1 MYLGIQF
8 VIKPRAIVLR
18 TTINARLAVA
28 KEYESSAPHQQR
40 RWVVSFV
47 VRQAFIY
54 FTNTTNISLVSDTQ
68 VSLSSVATNNK
79 ETIGFLKLK

>member
-18 TTINARLAVA
+18 TTINARLAA
-28 KEYESSAPHQQR
+28 TKEYESSAPHQR
-40 RWVVSFV
+40 RWVLSFV
-47 VRQAFIY
+47 VRHAFIY

-68 VSLSSVATNNK
+68 VSLSSIATNNK
-79 ETIGFLKLK
+79 ETIGLKLK